1 MEFLNTWLQG
11 IIVAVVI
18 ASIIQMILPNG
29 NNKKYIKVVLGVYVV
44 FQIITPVI
52 NKFFNSDFEVS
63 SLIDIDKYT
72 KKMETYEVS
81 SKNTD
86 INKTNEDSI
95 KQIYITNLK
104 KDIKTKLED
113 KDYLI
118 KDVEVQ
124 VEDNANYGIKSL
136 TIYMNGKNDNKEEN
150 NKEKTENNIHINEIE
165 KIEINVSQNNETNKN
180 SFNNSE
186 NEEASQTKGNNISN
200 EEKNLVV
207 FIIILIITVI
217 IINTIWN
224 NDNKKESKENVQSDI
239 GKELA
244 KEQVQ
249 TETEN
254 SNELE
259 QRLENILQNIQG
271 VGKVKVLITY
281 SQTSQV
287 VAMYNEDST
296 KSDTEE
302 SDKRWTEIEK

>member
-124 VEDNANYGIKSL
+124 VENNENYDIKSL
-136 TIYMNGKNDNKEEN
+136 VIYVNGKNNNKEEN

-165 KIEINVSQNNETNKN
+165 KIEINVSKNNEINQN

-186 NEEASQTKGNNISN
+186 NKESSQTKENNISN
-200 EEKNLVV
+200 EEK
-207 FIIILIITVI
+207 
-217 IINTIWN
+217 
-224 NDNKKESKENVQSDI
+224 Q
-239 GKELA
+239 
-244 KEQVQ
+244 
-249 TETEN
+249 
-254 SNELE
+254 
-259 QRLENILQNIQG
+259 
-271 VGKVKVLITY
+271 
-281 SQTSQV
+281 
-287 VAMYNEDST
+287 
-296 KSDTEE
+296 KS
-302 SDKRWTEIEK
+302 RI

>member
-124 VEDNANYGIKSL
+124 VENNENYDIKSL
-136 TIYMNGKNDNKEEN
+136 VIYVNGKNDKKEVN

-165 KIEINVSQNNETNKN
+165 KIEINVSKNNEINQNN
-180 SFNNSE
+180 FNNSE
-186 NEEASQTKGNNISN
+186 NEEASQTKENNISN
-200 EEKNLVV
+200 EEKNKIKKYLTSVYE
-207 FIIILIITVI
+207 ISEKQITI
-217 IINTIWN
+217 
-224 NDNKKESKENVQSDI
+224 
-239 GKELA
+239 
-244 KEQVQ
+244 
-249 TETEN
+249 
-254 SNELE
+254 
-259 QRLENILQNIQG
+259 
-271 VGKVKVLITY
+271 Y
-281 SQTSQV
+281 
-287 VAMYNEDST
+287 
-296 KSDTEE
+296 
-302 SDKRWTEIEK
+302 

>member
-52 NKFFNSDFEVS
+52 NKFFNLDFEVS

-95 KQIYITNLK
+95 KQIYITKLK
-104 KDIKTKLED
+104 KDIKIKLED

-124 VEDNANYGIKSL
+124 VEDNENYDIKSL
-136 TIYMNGKNDNKEEN
+136 TIYMNGKNNNKEEN

-186 NEEASQTKGNNISN
+186 NEETSQTKENNISN
-200 EEKNLVV
+200 EEKNKIKKYLTSVYE
-207 FIIILIITVI
+207 ISEKQIT
-217 IINTIWN
+217 IN
-224 NDNKKESKENVQSDI
+224 
-239 GKELA
+239 
-244 KEQVQ
+244 
-249 TETEN
+249 
-254 SNELE
+254 
-259 QRLENILQNIQG
+259 
-271 VGKVKVLITY
+271 
-281 SQTSQV
+281 
-287 VAMYNEDST
+287 
-296 KSDTEE
+296 
-302 SDKRWTEIEK
+302 

>member
-124 VEDNANYGIKSL
+124 VEDNENYDIKSL
-136 TIYMNGKNDNKEEN
+136 VIYVNGKNNNKEEN

-165 KIEINVSQNNETNKN
+165 KIEINVSKNNEINQN

-186 NEEASQTKGNNISN
+186 NKESSQTKENSISN
-200 EEKNLVV
+200 EEKNKIKKYLTSVYE
-207 FIIILIITVI
+207 ISEKQITI
-217 IINTIWN
+217 
-224 NDNKKESKENVQSDI
+224 
-239 GKELA
+239 
-244 KEQVQ
+244 
-249 TETEN
+249 
-254 SNELE
+254 
-259 QRLENILQNIQG
+259 
-271 VGKVKVLITY
+271 Y
-281 SQTSQV
+281 
-287 VAMYNEDST
+287 
-296 KSDTEE
+296 
-302 SDKRWTEIEK
+302 

>member
-72 KKMETYEVS
+72 KKMENYEVS

-124 VEDNANYGIKSL
+124 VENNENYDIKSL
-136 TIYMNGKNDNKEEN
+136 VIYVNGKNDNKEEN
-150 NKEKTENNIHINEIE
+150 NKEKIENNIHINEIE
-165 KIEINVSQNNETNKN
+165 KIEINVSKNNETNKN

-186 NEEASQTKGNNISN
+186 NKESNQTKENNISN
-200 EEKNLVV
+200 EEKNKIKKYLTSVYE
-207 FIIILIITVI
+207 ISEKQITI
-217 IINTIWN
+217 
-224 NDNKKESKENVQSDI
+224 
-239 GKELA
+239 
-244 KEQVQ
+244 
-249 TETEN
+249 
-254 SNELE
+254 
-259 QRLENILQNIQG
+259 
-271 VGKVKVLITY
+271 Y
-281 SQTSQV
+281 
-287 VAMYNEDST
+287 
-296 KSDTEE
+296 
-302 SDKRWTEIEK
+302 

>member
-95 KQIYITNLK
+95 KQIYIINLK

-118 KDVEVQ
+118 KNVEVQ
-124 VEDNANYGIKSL
+124 VEDNENYDIKSL
-136 TIYMNGKNDNKEEN
+136 TIYVNGKNDNKEEN

-165 KIEINVSQNNETNKN
+165 KIEINVSKNNETNKN

-186 NEEASQTKGNNISN
+186 NKESNQTKENNISN
-200 EEKNLVV
+200 EEKNKIKKYLTSVYE
-207 FIIILIITVI
+207 ISEKQITI
-217 IINTIWN
+217 
-224 NDNKKESKENVQSDI
+224 
-239 GKELA
+239 
-244 KEQVQ
+244 
-249 TETEN
+249 
-254 SNELE
+254 
-259 QRLENILQNIQG
+259 
-271 VGKVKVLITY
+271 Y
-281 SQTSQV
+281 
-287 VAMYNEDST
+287 
-296 KSDTEE
+296 
-302 SDKRWTEIEK
+302 

>member
-118 KDVEVQ
+118 KNVDVQ
-124 VEDNANYGIKSL
+124 VEDNENYDIKSL
-136 TIYMNGKNDNKEEN
+136 TIYVNGKNDNKEEN

-165 KIEINVSQNNETNKN
+165 KIEINVSKNNEINQN

-186 NEEASQTKGNNISN
+186 NKESSQTKENNISN
-200 EEKNLVV
+200 EEKNKIKKYLTSVYE
-207 FIIILIITVI
+207 ISEKQITI
-217 IINTIWN
+217 
-224 NDNKKESKENVQSDI
+224 
-239 GKELA
+239 
-244 KEQVQ
+244 
-249 TETEN
+249 
-254 SNELE
+254 
-259 QRLENILQNIQG
+259 
-271 VGKVKVLITY
+271 Y
-281 SQTSQV
+281 
-287 VAMYNEDST
+287 
-296 KSDTEE
+296 
-302 SDKRWTEIEK
+302 

>member
-72 KKMETYEVS
+72 QKMETYEVS

-200 EEKNLVV
+200 EEKNKIKKYLTSVYE
-207 FIIILIITVI
+207 ISEKQITI
-217 IINTIWN
+217 
-224 NDNKKESKENVQSDI
+224 
-239 GKELA
+239 
-244 KEQVQ
+244 
-249 TETEN
+249 
-254 SNELE
+254 
-259 QRLENILQNIQG
+259 
-271 VGKVKVLITY
+271 Y
-281 SQTSQV
+281 
-287 VAMYNEDST
+287 
-296 KSDTEE
+296 
-302 SDKRWTEIEK
+302 

>member
-124 VEDNANYGIKSL
+124 VEDNENYDIKSL
-136 TIYMNGKNDNKEEN
+136 TIYIKGKNDNKEEN

-165 KIEINVSQNNETNKN
+165 KIEINVSKNNETNKN
-180 SFNNSE
+180 NFNNSE
-186 NEEASQTKGNNISN
+186 NEEASQTKENNISN
-200 EEKNLVV
+200 EEKNKIKKYLTSVYE
-207 FIIILIITVI
+207 ISEKQITI
-217 IINTIWN
+217 
-224 NDNKKESKENVQSDI
+224 
-239 GKELA
+239 
-244 KEQVQ
+244 
-249 TETEN
+249 
-254 SNELE
+254 
-259 QRLENILQNIQG
+259 
-271 VGKVKVLITY
+271 Y
-281 SQTSQV
+281 
-287 VAMYNEDST
+287 
-296 KSDTEE
+296 
-302 SDKRWTEIEK
+302 

>member
-124 VEDNANYGIKSL
+124 VEDNANYGIKLL

-200 EEKNLVV
+200 EEKNKIKKYLTSVYE
-207 FIIILIITVI
+207 ISEKQITI
-217 IINTIWN
+217 
-224 NDNKKESKENVQSDI
+224 
-239 GKELA
+239 
-244 KEQVQ
+244 
-249 TETEN
+249 
-254 SNELE
+254 
-259 QRLENILQNIQG
+259 
-271 VGKVKVLITY
+271 Y
-281 SQTSQV
+281 
-287 VAMYNEDST
+287 
-296 KSDTEE
+296 
-302 SDKRWTEIEK
+302 

>member
-124 VEDNANYGIKSL
+124 VENNENYDIKSL
-136 TIYMNGKNDNKEEN
+136 TIYVKGKNDNKEEN

-165 KIEINVSQNNETNKN
+165 KIEINVSKNNEINKN

-186 NEEASQTKGNNISN
+186 NEEASQTKENNISN
-200 EEKNLVV
+200 EEKNKIKKYLTSVYE
-207 FIIILIITVI
+207 ISEKQITI
-217 IINTIWN
+217 
-224 NDNKKESKENVQSDI
+224 
-239 GKELA
+239 
-244 KEQVQ
+244 
-249 TETEN
+249 
-254 SNELE
+254 
-259 QRLENILQNIQG
+259 
-271 VGKVKVLITY
+271 Y
-281 SQTSQV
+281 
-287 VAMYNEDST
+287 
-296 KSDTEE
+296 
-302 SDKRWTEIEK
+302 

>member
-29 NNKKYIKVVLGVYVV
+29 NNKKYIKVVLGVYIV

-72 KKMETYEVS
+72 KKMKTYEVS

-124 VEDNANYGIKSL
+124 VENNENYDIKSL
-136 TIYMNGKNDNKEEN
+136 VIYVNGKNDNKEEK

-165 KIEINVSQNNETNKN
+165 KIEINVSKNNETNKN

-186 NEEASQTKGNNISN
+186 NEESNQTKENNISN
-200 EEKNLVV
+200 EEKNKIKKYLTSVYE
-207 FIIILIITVI
+207 ISEKQITI
-217 IINTIWN
+217 
-224 NDNKKESKENVQSDI
+224 
-239 GKELA
+239 
-244 KEQVQ
+244 
-249 TETEN
+249 
-254 SNELE
+254 
-259 QRLENILQNIQG
+259 
-271 VGKVKVLITY
+271 Y
-281 SQTSQV
+281 
-287 VAMYNEDST
+287 
-296 KSDTEE
+296 
-302 SDKRWTEIEK
+302 

>member
-118 KDVEVQ
+118 KDIEVQ
-124 VEDNANYGIKSL
+124 VENDENYDIKSL
-136 TIYMNGKNDNKEEN
+136 TIYVNGKKDNKEEN

-165 KIEINVSQNNETNKN
+165 KIEINVSKNNEINQN

-186 NEEASQTKGNNISN
+186 NKESSQTKENNISN
-200 EEKNLVV
+200 EEKNKIKKYLTSVYE
-207 FIIILIITVI
+207 ISEKQITI
-217 IINTIWN
+217 
-224 NDNKKESKENVQSDI
+224 
-239 GKELA
+239 
-244 KEQVQ
+244 
-249 TETEN
+249 
-254 SNELE
+254 
-259 QRLENILQNIQG
+259 
-271 VGKVKVLITY
+271 Y
-281 SQTSQV
+281 
-287 VAMYNEDST
+287 
-296 KSDTEE
+296 
-302 SDKRWTEIEK
+302 

>member
-29 NNKKYIKVVLGVYVV
+29 NNKKYIKVVLGVYIV

-72 KKMETYEVS
+72 KKMENYEVS

-124 VEDNANYGIKSL
+124 VENNENYDIKSL
-136 TIYMNGKNDNKEEN
+136 VIYVNGKNDNKEEN
-150 NKEKTENNIHINEIE
+150 NKEKIENNIHINEIE
-165 KIEINVSQNNETNKN
+165 KIEINVSKNNETNKN

-186 NEEASQTKGNNISN
+186 NKESNQTKENNISN
-200 EEKNLVV
+200 EEKNKIKKYLTSVYE
-207 FIIILIITVI
+207 ISEKQITI
-217 IINTIWN
+217 
-224 NDNKKESKENVQSDI
+224 
-239 GKELA
+239 
-244 KEQVQ
+244 
-249 TETEN
+249 
-254 SNELE
+254 
-259 QRLENILQNIQG
+259 
-271 VGKVKVLITY
+271 Y
-281 SQTSQV
+281 
-287 VAMYNEDST
+287 
-296 KSDTEE
+296 
-302 SDKRWTEIEK
+302 

>member
-52 NKFFNSDFEVS
+52 NKFLNSDFEVS

-124 VEDNANYGIKSL
+124 VEDNENYDIKSL
-136 TIYMNGKNDNKEEN
+136 TIYVNGKNNNKEEN

-165 KIEINVSQNNETNKN
+165 KIEINVSKNNEINQNN
-180 SFNNSE
+180 FNNSE
-186 NEEASQTKGNNISN
+186 NEEASQTKENNISN
-200 EEKNLVV
+200 EEKNKIKKYLTSVYE
-207 FIIILIITVI
+207 ISEKQITI
-217 IINTIWN
+217 
-224 NDNKKESKENVQSDI
+224 
-239 GKELA
+239 
-244 KEQVQ
+244 
-249 TETEN
+249 
-254 SNELE
+254 
-259 QRLENILQNIQG
+259 
-271 VGKVKVLITY
+271 Y
-281 SQTSQV
+281 
-287 VAMYNEDST
+287 
-296 KSDTEE
+296 
-302 SDKRWTEIEK
+302 

>member
-124 VEDNANYGIKSL
+124 VENNENYDIKSL
-136 TIYMNGKNDNKEEN
+136 VIYVNGKNDNKEEN

-165 KIEINVSQNNETNKN
+165 KIEINVSKNNETNKN

-186 NEEASQTKGNNISN
+186 NKESNQTKENNISN
-200 EEKNLVV
+200 EEKNKIKKYLTSVYE
-207 FIIILIITVI
+207 ISEKQITI
-217 IINTIWN
+217 
-224 NDNKKESKENVQSDI
+224 
-239 GKELA
+239 
-244 KEQVQ
+244 
-249 TETEN
+249 
-254 SNELE
+254 
-259 QRLENILQNIQG
+259 
-271 VGKVKVLITY
+271 Y
-281 SQTSQV
+281 
-287 VAMYNEDST
+287 
-296 KSDTEE
+296 
-302 SDKRWTEIEK
+302 

>member
-95 KQIYITNLK
+95 KQIYIINLK

-118 KDVEVQ
+118 KDIEVQ
-124 VEDNANYGIKSL
+124 VEDNENYDIKSL
-136 TIYMNGKNDNKEEN
+136 TIYVNGKNDNKEEN

-165 KIEINVSQNNETNKN
+165 KIEINVSKNNEIKQNN
-180 SFNNSE
+180 FNNSE
-186 NEEASQTKGNNISN
+186 NEESSQTKENNISN
-200 EEKNLVV
+200 EEKNKIKKYLTSVYE
-207 FIIILIITVI
+207 ISEKQITI
-217 IINTIWN
+217 
-224 NDNKKESKENVQSDI
+224 
-239 GKELA
+239 
-244 KEQVQ
+244 
-249 TETEN
+249 
-254 SNELE
+254 
-259 QRLENILQNIQG
+259 
-271 VGKVKVLITY
+271 Y
-281 SQTSQV
+281 
-287 VAMYNEDST
+287 
-296 KSDTEE
+296 
-302 SDKRWTEIEK
+302 

>member
-186 NEEASQTKGNNISN
+186 NEEASQTKENNISN
-200 EEKNLVV
+200 EEKNKIKKYLTSVYE
-207 FIIILIITVI
+207 ISEKQITI
-217 IINTIWN
+217 
-224 NDNKKESKENVQSDI
+224 
-239 GKELA
+239 
-244 KEQVQ
+244 
-249 TETEN
+249 
-254 SNELE
+254 
-259 QRLENILQNIQG
+259 
-271 VGKVKVLITY
+271 Y
-281 SQTSQV
+281 
-287 VAMYNEDST
+287 
-296 KSDTEE
+296 
-302 SDKRWTEIEK
+302 

>member
-124 VEDNANYGIKSL
+124 AENNENYDIKSL
-136 TIYMNGKNDNKEEN
+136 VIYVNGKKDNKEEN

-165 KIEINVSQNNETNKN
+165 KIEINVSKNNEINQNN
-180 SFNNSE
+180 FNNSE
-186 NEEASQTKGNNISN
+186 NEEASQTKENNISN
-200 EEKNLVV
+200 EEKNKIKKYLTSVYE
-207 FIIILIITVI
+207 ISEKQITI
-217 IINTIWN
+217 
-224 NDNKKESKENVQSDI
+224 
-239 GKELA
+239 
-244 KEQVQ
+244 
-249 TETEN
+249 
-254 SNELE
+254 
-259 QRLENILQNIQG
+259 
-271 VGKVKVLITY
+271 Y
-281 SQTSQV
+281 
-287 VAMYNEDST
+287 
-296 KSDTEE
+296 
-302 SDKRWTEIEK
+302 

>member
-29 NNKKYIKVVLGVYVV
+29 NNKKYIKVVLGVYIV

-72 KKMETYEVS
+72 KKMKTYEVS

-124 VEDNANYGIKSL
+124 VENNENYDIKSL
-136 TIYMNGKNDNKEEN
+136 VIYVNGKNDNKEEN

-165 KIEINVSQNNETNKN
+165 KIEINVSKNNETNKN

-186 NEEASQTKGNNISN
+186 NEESNQTKENNISN
-200 EEKNLVV
+200 EEKNKIKKYLTSVYE
-207 FIIILIITVI
+207 ISEKQITI
-217 IINTIWN
+217 
-224 NDNKKESKENVQSDI
+224 
-239 GKELA
+239 
-244 KEQVQ
+244 
-249 TETEN
+249 
-254 SNELE
+254 
-259 QRLENILQNIQG
+259 
-271 VGKVKVLITY
+271 Y
-281 SQTSQV
+281 
-287 VAMYNEDST
+287 
-296 KSDTEE
+296 
-302 SDKRWTEIEK
+302 

>member
-118 KDVEVQ
+118 KDIEVQ
-124 VEDNANYGIKSL
+124 VEDNENYDIKSL
-136 TIYMNGKNDNKEEN
+136 TIYVNGKNNNKEEN

-165 KIEINVSQNNETNKN
+165 KIEINVSKNNEINQNN
-180 SFNNSE
+180 FNNSE
-186 NEEASQTKGNNISN
+186 NEEASQTKENNISN
-200 EEKNLVV
+200 EEKNKIKKYLTSVYE
-207 FIIILIITVI
+207 ISEKQITI
-217 IINTIWN
+217 
-224 NDNKKESKENVQSDI
+224 
-239 GKELA
+239 
-244 KEQVQ
+244 
-249 TETEN
+249 
-254 SNELE
+254 
-259 QRLENILQNIQG
+259 
-271 VGKVKVLITY
+271 Y
-281 SQTSQV
+281 
-287 VAMYNEDST
+287 
-296 KSDTEE
+296 
-302 SDKRWTEIEK
+302 

>member
-118 KDVEVQ
+118 KDIGVQ
-124 VEDNANYGIKSL
+124 VEDNENYDIKSL
-136 TIYMNGKNDNKEEN
+136 TIYVNGKNNNKEEN

-165 KIEINVSQNNETNKN
+165 KIEINVSKNNEINQNN
-180 SFNNSE
+180 FNNSE
-186 NEEASQTKGNNISN
+186 NEEASQTKENNISN
-200 EEKNLVV
+200 EEKNKIKKYLTSVYE
-207 FIIILIITVI
+207 ISEKQITI
-217 IINTIWN
+217 
-224 NDNKKESKENVQSDI
+224 
-239 GKELA
+239 
-244 KEQVQ
+244 
-249 TETEN
+249 
-254 SNELE
+254 
-259 QRLENILQNIQG
+259 
-271 VGKVKVLITY
+271 Y
-281 SQTSQV
+281 
-287 VAMYNEDST
+287 
-296 KSDTEE
+296 
-302 SDKRWTEIEK
+302 

>member
-29 NNKKYIKVVLGVYVV
+29 NNKKYIKVVLGVYIV

-72 KKMETYEVS
+72 KKMENYEVS

-124 VEDNANYGIKSL
+124 VENNENYDIKSL
-136 TIYMNGKNDNKEEN
+136 VIYVNCKNDNTEEN
-150 NKEKTENNIHINEIE
+150 NKEKIENNIHINEIE
-165 KIEINVSQNNETNKN
+165 KIEINVSKNNETNKN

-186 NEEASQTKGNNISN
+186 NKESNQTKENNISN
-200 EEKNLVV
+200 EEKNKIKKYLTSVYE
-207 FIIILIITVI
+207 ISEKQITI
-217 IINTIWN
+217 
-224 NDNKKESKENVQSDI
+224 
-239 GKELA
+239 
-244 KEQVQ
+244 
-249 TETEN
+249 
-254 SNELE
+254 
-259 QRLENILQNIQG
+259 
-271 VGKVKVLITY
+271 Y
-281 SQTSQV
+281 
-287 VAMYNEDST
+287 
-296 KSDTEE
+296 
-302 SDKRWTEIEK
+302 

>member
-29 NNKKYIKVVLGVYVV
+29 NNKKYIKVVLGVYIV

-86 INKTNEDSI
+86 INKTNEDTI

-124 VEDNANYGIKSL
+124 VENNENYDIKSL
-136 TIYMNGKNDNKEEN
+136 VIYVNGKNNNKEEN

-165 KIEINVSQNNETNKN
+165 KIEINVSKNNEINQN

-186 NEEASQTKGNNISN
+186 NKESSQTKENNISN
-200 EEKNLVV
+200 EEKNKIKKYLTSVYE
-207 FIIILIITVI
+207 ISEKQITI
-217 IINTIWN
+217 
-224 NDNKKESKENVQSDI
+224 
-239 GKELA
+239 
-244 KEQVQ
+244 
-249 TETEN
+249 
-254 SNELE
+254 
-259 QRLENILQNIQG
+259 
-271 VGKVKVLITY
+271 Y
-281 SQTSQV
+281 
-287 VAMYNEDST
+287 
-296 KSDTEE
+296 
-302 SDKRWTEIEK
+302 

>member
-63 SLIDIDKYT
+63 SLIDIDKCT

-81 SKNTD
+81 SKNTN

-95 KQIYITNLK
+95 KQIYIINLK

-124 VEDNANYGIKSL
+124 VENNENYDIKSL
-136 TIYMNGKNDNKEEN
+136 IIYVKGKNDNKEEN

-165 KIEINVSQNNETNKN
+165 KIEINVSKNNETNKN

-186 NEEASQTKGNNISN
+186 NEEASQTKENNISN
-200 EEKNLVV
+200 EEKDKIKKYLTSVYE
-207 FIIILIITVI
+207 ISEKQITI
-217 IINTIWN
+217 
-224 NDNKKESKENVQSDI
+224 
-239 GKELA
+239 
-244 KEQVQ
+244 
-249 TETEN
+249 
-254 SNELE
+254 
-259 QRLENILQNIQG
+259 
-271 VGKVKVLITY
+271 Y
-281 SQTSQV
+281 
-287 VAMYNEDST
+287 
-296 KSDTEE
+296 
-302 SDKRWTEIEK
+302 

>member
-29 NNKKYIKVVLGVYVV
+29 NNKKYIKVVLGVYIV

-72 KKMETYEVS
+72 KKMKTYEVS

-95 KQIYITNLK
+95 KQIYIANLK

-124 VEDNANYGIKSL
+124 VENNENYDIKSL
-136 TIYMNGKNDNKEEN
+136 VIYVNGKNDNKEEN

-165 KIEINVSQNNETNKN
+165 KIEINVSKNNETNKN

-186 NEEASQTKGNNISN
+186 NKESNQTKENNISN
-200 EEKNLVV
+200 EEKNKIKKYLTSVYE
-207 FIIILIITVI
+207 ISEKQITI
-217 IINTIWN
+217 
-224 NDNKKESKENVQSDI
+224 
-239 GKELA
+239 
-244 KEQVQ
+244 
-249 TETEN
+249 
-254 SNELE
+254 
-259 QRLENILQNIQG
+259 
-271 VGKVKVLITY
+271 Y
-281 SQTSQV
+281 
-287 VAMYNEDST
+287 
-296 KSDTEE
+296 
-302 SDKRWTEIEK
+302 

>member
-29 NNKKYIKVVLGVYVV
+29 NNKKYIKVVLGVYIV

-95 KQIYITNLK
+95 KQIYIANLK

-124 VEDNANYGIKSL
+124 VENNENYDIKSL
-136 TIYMNGKNDNKEEN
+136 VIYVNGKNDNKEEN
-150 NKEKTENNIHINEIE
+150 NKEKIENNIHINEIE
-165 KIEINVSQNNETNKN
+165 KIEINVSKNNETNQN

-186 NEEASQTKGNNISN
+186 NEESNQTKENNISN
-200 EEKNLVV
+200 EEKNKIKKYLTSVYE
-207 FIIILIITVI
+207 ISEKQITI
-217 IINTIWN
+217 
-224 NDNKKESKENVQSDI
+224 
-239 GKELA
+239 
-244 KEQVQ
+244 
-249 TETEN
+249 
-254 SNELE
+254 
-259 QRLENILQNIQG
+259 
-271 VGKVKVLITY
+271 Y
-281 SQTSQV
+281 
-287 VAMYNEDST
+287 
-296 KSDTEE
+296 
-302 SDKRWTEIEK
+302 

>member
-118 KDVEVQ
+118 KDLEVQ
-124 VEDNANYGIKSL
+124 VENNENYDIKSL
-136 TIYMNGKNDNKEEN
+136 VIYVNGKNDNKEEN

-165 KIEINVSQNNETNKN
+165 KIEINVSKNNETNKN

-186 NEEASQTKGNNISN
+186 NKESNQTKENNISN
-200 EEKNLVV
+200 EEKNKIKKYLTSVYE
-207 FIIILIITVI
+207 ISEKQITI
-217 IINTIWN
+217 
-224 NDNKKESKENVQSDI
+224 
-239 GKELA
+239 
-244 KEQVQ
+244 
-249 TETEN
+249 
-254 SNELE
+254 
-259 QRLENILQNIQG
+259 
-271 VGKVKVLITY
+271 Y
-281 SQTSQV
+281 
-287 VAMYNEDST
+287 
-296 KSDTEE
+296 
-302 SDKRWTEIEK
+302 

>member
-186 NEEASQTKGNNISN
+186 NEKASQTKENNISN
-200 EEKNLVV
+200 EEKNKIKKYLTSVYE
-207 FIIILIITVI
+207 ISEKQITI
-217 IINTIWN
+217 
-224 NDNKKESKENVQSDI
+224 
-239 GKELA
+239 
-244 KEQVQ
+244 
-249 TETEN
+249 
-254 SNELE
+254 
-259 QRLENILQNIQG
+259 
-271 VGKVKVLITY
+271 Y
-281 SQTSQV
+281 
-287 VAMYNEDST
+287 
-296 KSDTEE
+296 
-302 SDKRWTEIEK
+302 

>member
-29 NNKKYIKVVLGVYVV
+29 NNKKYIKVVLGVYIV

-52 NKFFNSDFEVS
+52 NKFFNSYFEVS

-124 VEDNANYGIKSL
+124 VENNENYDIKSL
-136 TIYMNGKNDNKEEN
+136 VIYVNGKNDNKEEN

-165 KIEINVSQNNETNKN
+165 KIEINVSKNNETNKN

-186 NEEASQTKGNNISN
+186 NKESSQTKENNISN
-200 EEKNLVV
+200 EEKNKIKKYLTSVYE
-207 FIIILIITVI
+207 ISEKQITI
-217 IINTIWN
+217 
-224 NDNKKESKENVQSDI
+224 
-239 GKELA
+239 
-244 KEQVQ
+244 
-249 TETEN
+249 
-254 SNELE
+254 
-259 QRLENILQNIQG
+259 
-271 VGKVKVLITY
+271 Y
-281 SQTSQV
+281 
-287 VAMYNEDST
+287 
-296 KSDTEE
+296 
-302 SDKRWTEIEK
+302 